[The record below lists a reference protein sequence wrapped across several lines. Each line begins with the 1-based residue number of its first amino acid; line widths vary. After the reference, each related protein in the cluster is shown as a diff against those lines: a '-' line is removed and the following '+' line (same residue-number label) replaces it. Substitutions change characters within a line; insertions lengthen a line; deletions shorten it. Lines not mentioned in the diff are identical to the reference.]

1 MLRLVE
7 SLVMIAKAIERN
19 AVAAERIAIALEDR
33 ELPETGNKQQAAAVL
48 GISLRTLERYQSQWI
63 EGVHYTYEGTKP
75 TYNLALLR
83 DWKAN
88 RNNKRAH
95 QRAIEIWQRNLLSNQ
110 KKRA

>member
-1 MLRLVE
+1 MLKLVE
-7 SLVMIAKAIERN
+7 ALMMIANAIERN
-19 AVAAERIAIALEDR
+19 AVATERIASVLEER
-33 ELPETGNKQQAAAVL
+33 ELPETGNKQQAATVL
-48 GISLRTLERYQSQWI
+48 GVSLRTLERYQGQWI
-63 EGVHYTYEGTKP
+63 EGIHYTYEGTKP

-88 RNNKRAH
+88 RNNKKAH